1 MENKKIFDP
10 LNDYQLLE
18 ISGASGTSLY
28 FANVDTIGVEGT
40 PILENTTKA
49 YIVNDK
55 GEPGVVTGEPLNSV
69 PRDDN
74 DKQTYD
80 NTSDVYYHPEYT
92 YPSEETTTGSTE
104 G

>member
-1 MENKKIFDP
+1 MEIKTKLFDP

-18 ISGASGTSLY
+18 TASGDSFI

-40 PILENTTKA
+40 PTLENTAKP
-49 YIVNDK
+49 YIINEET
-55 GEPGVVTGEPLNSV
+55 GEPGVVTGEAINAV

-74 DKQTYD
+74 DKGTYD

-92 YPSEETTTGSTE
+92 YEEYADENNNGL
-104 G
+104 